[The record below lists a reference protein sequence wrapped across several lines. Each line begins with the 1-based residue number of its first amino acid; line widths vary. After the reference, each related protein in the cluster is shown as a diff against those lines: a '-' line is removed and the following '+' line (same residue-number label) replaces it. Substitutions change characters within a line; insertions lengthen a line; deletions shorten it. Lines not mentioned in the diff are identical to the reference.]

1 MRANDGSTVLH
12 SACNATWEGLEAAVE
27 LLLRWGV
34 DETALDDQN
43 STRSALLDTKNL
55 CDHVHCSKEEVERTR
70 LLLAR
75 APADRAWRRRCW
87 LVILRSR
94 VSKANM
100 TACDSG
106 LTAEAEGCKVARI
119 RQAGGVTC
127 GMSVQASRC
136 GIAVAARNN
145 GERDLNGIVA
155 LLIGLEVE
163 GVFRAVCSFLW
174 RDMRTHSRKTAW
186 MIVGPEVRLFG
197 AYMSRDR
204 LLLLRC
210 CCCCCCR
217 WWWWWWWWCFSH
229 ELFFRVTRC

>member
-1 MRANDGSTVLH
+1 
-12 SACNATWEGLEAAVE
+12 
-27 LLLRWGV
+27 
-34 DETALDDQN
+34 
-43 STRSALLDTKNL
+43 
-55 CDHVHCSKEEVERTR
+55 
-70 LLLAR
+70 
-75 APADRAWRRRCW
+75 
-87 LVILRSR
+87 
-94 VSKANM
+94 M

-136 GIAVAARNN
+136 GIAVAAGNN

-204 LLLLRC
+204 LLLLLMLLLLLVVGVVVVESGRDSFDWYYNIVQRFHRDLQHHHDSPKIYC
-210 CCCCCCR
+210 
-217 WWWWWWWWCFSH
+217 
-229 ELFFRVTRC
+229 